1 LLGPEGTSQHGR
13 MGSRRLTTTITVLA
27 LLALAVTGLFSAA
40 ADAGSLLSGY
50 GGPGQG
56 NQAIL
61 GSALINGPSGK
72 GGSGSGSGPG
82 STAAQLAAGSG
93 SLAASSTSAS
103 SASTEA
109 QPATHSGKPDVGA
122 SGTARSAAGKNARK
136 GAGKA
141 SGNES
146 GTYTHSSGLTRA
158 KGGSQA
164 LGLSG
169 ADLGYILLAL
179 GVLAFTGVLTR
190 KLARQP
196 VSG

>member
-1 LLGPEGTSQHGR
+1 LLGPVGTSQHGR
-13 MGSRRLTTTITVLA
+13 MRSKRLTIAITALA
-27 LLALAVTGLFSAA
+27 LLVLTVSGLCSAA

-72 GGSGSGSGPG
+72 GGSGGGSG
-82 STAAQLAAGSG
+82 STAAQLEAGGG
-93 SLAASSTSAS
+93 SLAASSTSAGSSS
-103 SASTEA
+103 SAEA
-109 QPATHSGKPDVGA
+109 VSAGRPSKPGAGA
-122 SGTARSAAGKNARK
+122 SATSRSSATAKNVPTA
-136 GAGKA
+136 AGKA
-141 SGNES
+141 SGNGSE
-146 GTYTHSSGLTRA
+146 TYGHRSELTRA
-158 KGGSQA
+158 SGGSQA

-179 GVLAFTGVLTR
+179 GILALTGVLTR
-190 KLARQP
+190 KLAHQP

>member
-13 MGSRRLTTTITVLA
+13 MGSRRLTTTITALA
-27 LLALAVTGLFSAA
+27 LLALAVPGLFSAA

-72 GGSGSGSGPG
+72 GGSGGGPD

-93 SLAASSTSAS
+93 SLAASSTSAG

-109 QPATHSGKPDVGA
+109 QPATHSGKPNVGA
-122 SGTARSAAGKNARK
+122 SGTTRSSVAGKNART

-141 SGNES
+141 SGNGS
-146 GTYTHSSGLTRA
+146 GTYTHSSELTRA

-164 LGLSG
+164 LGLTG

>member
-13 MGSRRLTTTITVLA
+13 MGSRRLTTTITALA
-27 LLALAVTGLFSAA
+27 LLVLAVPGLFSAA

-72 GGSGSGSGPG
+72 GGSGSGPG

-93 SLAASSTSAS
+93 SLAASSTSA
-103 SASTEA
+103 AAEA
-109 QPATHSGKPDVGA
+109 QPASHSSKPNVGA
-122 SGTARSAAGKNARK
+122 SGRTKSSAAGKNPRT
-136 GAGKA
+136 GAGRA
-141 SGNES
+141 SGNGS
-146 GTYTHSSGLTRA
+146 ATYTRSSELTRA
-158 KGGSQA
+158 KGGSRA

-179 GVLAFTGVLTR
+179 GILAFTGVLTR

>member
-13 MGSRRLTTTITVLA
+13 MGSRRLTTTITALA
-27 LLALAVTGLFSAA
+27 LLVLAVTGLFSAA

-72 GGSGSGSGPG
+72 GGSGSGPG
-82 STAAQLAAGSG
+82 STAAQLAAASG
-93 SLAASSTSAS
+93 SLAASSTSAG

-109 QPATHSGKPDVGA
+109 QPASHSSKPNVGA
-122 SGTARSAAGKNARK
+122 SRPTHSSAAGKNHRAE
-136 GAGKA
+136 AGKA
-141 SGNES
+141 SGNTS
-146 GTYTHSSGLTRA
+146 GTYTHSSELTRA
-158 KGGSQA
+158 KGGSQV

-179 GVLAFTGVLTR
+179 GILAFTGVLTR